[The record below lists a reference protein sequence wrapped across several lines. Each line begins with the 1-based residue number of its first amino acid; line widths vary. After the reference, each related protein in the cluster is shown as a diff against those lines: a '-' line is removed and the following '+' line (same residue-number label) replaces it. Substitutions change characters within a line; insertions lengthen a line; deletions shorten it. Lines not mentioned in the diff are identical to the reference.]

1 MVGVGPVRG
10 LGHVGA
16 KASAA
21 PRRFDVIHDRK
32 VPTAVEHLWRGWT
45 DPTTLVRW
53 CTPAPWRTT
62 EAEVGFEPG
71 RGAALDQLVAR
82 FA

>member
-1 MVGVGPVRG
+1 M
-10 LGHVGA
+10 
-16 KASAA
+16 ASAA
-21 PRRFDVIHDRK
+21 QRRFDVILDRV
-32 VPTAVEHLWRGWT
+32 VPTAVEHLRCGWT